1 MRSVMAGLMGLV
13 LAMPAAAQ
21 PARSGET
28 AGRYAVTSVA
38 GSNGGP
44 ATVIMVDTATGQTWM
59 LVQTPGPPIQWAPVR
74 FLTPGNPATLTPLPP
89 APNAVGTRP
98 VTGET
103 AR

>member
-1 MRSVMAGLMGLV
+1 MRGVMVRVIGIV
-13 LAMPAAAQ
+13 LALPAVAQ
-21 PARSGET
+21 PARTVEA
-28 AGRYAVTSVA
+28 AGRYEVTSVA
-38 GSNGGP
+38 GGNGGP

-98 VTGET
+98 ATGE
-103 AR
+103 AGR